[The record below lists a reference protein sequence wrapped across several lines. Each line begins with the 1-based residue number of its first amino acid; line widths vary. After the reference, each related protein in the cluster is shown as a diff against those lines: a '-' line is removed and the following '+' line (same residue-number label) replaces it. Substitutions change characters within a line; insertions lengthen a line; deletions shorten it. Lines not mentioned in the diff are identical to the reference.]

1 VKRLSL
7 ILALALLFVGC
18 AGNTKLNTVI
28 TLVPKIQQGVV
39 NFQNSLDQNKV
50 ALQAMTCGVD
60 DANPPQPRNCY
71 VALNVWAGRMSGW
84 NTMLADAASALNTTS
99 ARQTIVLMIGSVEDW
114 INNQLI
120 KLPQN
125 MQTWLL
131 VGMEAVRTT
140 LLVMQASL
148 PVGG

>member
-1 VKRLSL
+1 V
-7 ILALALLFVGC
+7 LALFVVGC

-28 TLVPKIQQGVV
+28 TLVPKIQDGIV
-39 NFQNSLDQNKV
+39 NFQNSLDANKP
-50 ALQAMTCGVD
+50 ALQAMACGTD
-60 DANPPQPRNCY
+60 NATPPQPRNCY
-71 VALNVWAGRMSGW
+71 VALNVWAGQMSTW

-99 ARQTIVLMIGSVEDW
+99 ARQTIILMLGSVEDW
-114 INNQLI
+114 INHQML

-125 MQTWLL
+125 VQVWML